1 MCYTTLGADS
11 DMLSTLKTDSAIAR
25 PYWNSPEESE
35 EDTDTKE
42 EKKPLTMSE
51 NTKDGRT
58 KNRREMSY
66 AETQRAAF
74 QAGAQKQ
81 HRH

>member
-1 MCYTTLGADS
+1 
-11 DMLSTLKTDSAIAR
+11 MLSILKTDSAIAG

-35 EDTDTKE
+35 EDTDTRE
-42 EKKPLTMSE
+42 EKKLLTTYE

-58 KNRREMSY
+58 KNRRDVSH

-74 QAGAQKQ
+74 QAGAQRQ